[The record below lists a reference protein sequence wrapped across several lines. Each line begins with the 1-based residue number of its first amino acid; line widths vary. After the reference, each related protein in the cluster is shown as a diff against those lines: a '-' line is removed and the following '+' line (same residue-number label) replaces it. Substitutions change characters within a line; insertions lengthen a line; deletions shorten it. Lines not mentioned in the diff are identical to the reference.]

1 MMKLNPV
8 FETAVSSARQAK
20 DAMQPFVNNL
30 MQKAKE

>member
-1 MMKLNPV
+1 MKLNPV
-8 FETAVSSARQAK
+8 FESAMQNARHAK